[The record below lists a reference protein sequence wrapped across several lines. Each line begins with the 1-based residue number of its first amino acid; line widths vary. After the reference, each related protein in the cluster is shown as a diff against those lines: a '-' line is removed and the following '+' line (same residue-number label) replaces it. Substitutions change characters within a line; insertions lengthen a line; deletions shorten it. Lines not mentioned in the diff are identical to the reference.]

1 MFAVIKTNGF
11 QFLVSQG
18 ERITI
23 PALVGEVGKEV
34 EFDQVLMIKD
44 NGNTT
49 VGKPYVKGAKVLGT
63 VRKQGRLPKVVVFKF
78 KRRIKYRRK
87 RGHRQD
93 YSEVE
98 ITQITQG
105 G

>member
-11 QFLVSQG
+11 QFLVSKG
-18 ERITI
+18 EKITI

-44 NGNTT
+44 NENTT
-49 VGKPYVKGAKVLGT
+49 VGRPYVKGAKVLGM
-63 VRKQGRLPKVVVFKF
+63 VRKQGRLPKVIVFKF

-98 ITQITQG
+98 ITQIARG

>member
-11 QFLVSQG
+11 QFLVSKG
-18 ERITI
+18 EKITI

-34 EFDQVLMIKD
+34 AFNQVLMIKD
-44 NGNTT
+44 NGDTT
-49 VGKPYVKGAKVLGT
+49 VGKPYVKGARVLGM

-78 KRRIKYRRK
+78 TRRTKYRRK

-98 ITQITQG
+98 ITQITRG

>member
-11 QFLVSQG
+11 QFLVSKG
-18 ERITI
+18 EKITI

-49 VGKPYVKGAKVLGT
+49 VGRPYVKGAKVLGM
-63 VRKQGRLPKVVVFKF
+63 VRKQGRLPKVIVFKF

-98 ITQITQG
+98 ITQIARG

>member
-44 NGNTT
+44 NGNTA
-49 VGKPYVKGAKVLGT
+49 VGKPYVKGAKVIGM
-63 VRKQGRLPKVVVFKF
+63 VRKQGRLPKVVVFKL